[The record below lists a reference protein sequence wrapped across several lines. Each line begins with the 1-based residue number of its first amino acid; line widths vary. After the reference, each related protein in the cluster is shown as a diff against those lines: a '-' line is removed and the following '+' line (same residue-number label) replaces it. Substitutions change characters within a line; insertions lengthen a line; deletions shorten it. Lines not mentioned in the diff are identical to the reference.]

1 MVRMYKFGKLSKGS
15 SAPITITS
23 SNLGEFVPLISTTLG
38 SVVLD
43 VLVPKM
49 RMLLPGDTARVLMD
63 SKLFGHFRIL
73 SRSQQE

>member
-15 SAPITITS
+15 SVPITITS
-23 SNLGEFVPLISTTLG
+23 SNLLGEFVPLISTTPG

-49 RMLLPGDTARVLMD
+49 RMLLPEDTARVLMD
-63 SKLFGHFRIL
+63 SKFFGHFRIL
-73 SRSQQE
+73 